1 MERENKWVPR
11 EKLWVARETIWVVRE
26 KNCLNGSLLGI
37 PPDNV
42 LGLGAIIFNIS
53 KKSIYKHFIFCS
65 NSRPSR
71 KVFERLLKDWG

>member
-1 MERENKWVPR
+1 MPR
-11 EKLWVARETIWVVRE
+11 EKLWVAREKNWVVRE

-42 LGLGAIIFNIS
+42 LGLGAMIFNIS
-53 KKSIYKHFIFCS
+53 KKIYFIFCS